1 MTEKYIA
8 LRVRVAKAIEGRRD
22 AGQGTLEY
30 VGMIIVA
37 AIVAVLVMTAIKGAG
52 LDTSVGAK
60 IKSVINF
67 N

>member
-1 MTEKYIA
+1 MTEKFIS
-8 LRVRVAKAIEGRRD
+8 LRIRAVQAVEGRRD

-60 IKSVINF
+60 IKSIVDF
-67 N
+67 S